1 MWTKKLHILNL
12 ESFGMKKFT
21 SHTEY
26 AHTIICTCAHQVV
39 TVVVTV
45 VLEEMLHRAEVWE
58 ILWTADIPD
67 RFWKYLEGVWIWIS
81 FREYKQEVV

>member
-1 MWTKKLHILNL
+1 MMWTKKLHILNL

-45 VLEEMLHRAEVWE
+45 VLEEMLHRAEV
-58 ILWTADIPD
+58 
-67 RFWKYLEGVWIWIS
+67 
-81 FREYKQEVV
+81 